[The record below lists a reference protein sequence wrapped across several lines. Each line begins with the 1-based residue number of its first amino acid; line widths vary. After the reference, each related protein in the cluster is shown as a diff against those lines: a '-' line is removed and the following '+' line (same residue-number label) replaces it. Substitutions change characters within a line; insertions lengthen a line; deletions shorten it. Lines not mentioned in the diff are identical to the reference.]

1 MQIALQAMS
10 NPQDT
15 VRSCRCESHWFSSGW
30 RCYCFA
36 DELPTEFGYCNM
48 QQAYGRVLTYDRG
61 LRAPPSRIPEAECF
75 SCPTISTSV
84 SSVTR
89 PPTELVGSVIS
100 SWSAHCRDVQQEVL
114 GVLSPP
120 TPTPESQC
128 RVCAGTGCVFCGGA
142 VGAYYQRRQK
152 ERDAAKQELKELRR
166 KMKEKAKEKLEGDL
180 TRIRKQKANEW
191 LEEERAK
198 CLYPGIL
205 YPLATNQKPEVEHHA
220 VLRWKDMF
228 ASVYKTLKKNPTELF
243 IRYLLVTRFGFDD
256 KDIEEIRCKYCNK
269 KLNVSLP
276 VGGHVITRSWGMH
289 RDSNQKCQ
297 RIQRSMNVRPGEVAW
312 KRKYL
317 IDQDLVELFVAVF
330 HQDRLWDSGT
340 GYDKLELIA
349 KFHTWCRYC
358 LDAERVE
365 EIAARL
371 LRIDRML
378 DFLNIKSAAKKQSDW
393 KKTFWEEEDAIL
405 AIMMGLSTKP
415 PGVF

>member
-1 MQIALQAMS
+1 MLHREV
-10 NPQDT
+10 D
-15 VRSCRCESHWFSSGW
+15 H
-30 RCYCFA
+30 
-36 DELPTEFGYCNM
+36 CNM
-48 QQAYGRVLTYDRG
+48 QQQVGRRFADDRG
-61 LRAPPSRIPEAECF
+61 VREALSRSPETA
-75 SCPTISTSV
+75 SV
-84 SSVTR
+84 SSVR
-89 PPTELVGSVIS
+89 SPPTEVDRSHTS
-100 SWSAHCRDVQQEVL
+100 TWSAHCRDVQQQDSGLEHDSRL
-114 GVLSPP
+114 LRPS
-120 TPTPESQC
+120 TPTPESEC
-128 RVCAGTGCVFCGGA
+128 RICGGTGCVFCGTYGGSEA
-142 VGAYYQRRQK
+142 LGKYYQEQTK
-152 ERDAAKQELKELRR
+152 KRDAAKVKERELRR
-166 KMKEKAKEKLEGDL
+166 
-180 TRIRKQKANEW
+180 IRKEKANEW
-191 LEEERAK
+191 LEKERAK

-205 YPLATNQKPEVEHHA
+205 YPLATNQEPEVEHHA

-243 IRYLLVTRFGFDD
+243 IRYLLVTSFGFDD

-276 VGGHVITRSWGMH
+276 LGGHVITRYWGMH
-289 RDSNQKCQ
+289 RDSNKKCQ
-297 RIQRSMNVRPGEVAW
+297 SIQRSMNVRPGEVAW

-349 KFHTWCRYC
+349 KFHTWCKYC
-358 LDAERVE
+358 LDAESVE

-378 DFLNIKSAAKKQSDW
+378 YVLGLKSTTQKQSDW

-405 AIMMGLSTKP
+405 AIMMGHSTKP